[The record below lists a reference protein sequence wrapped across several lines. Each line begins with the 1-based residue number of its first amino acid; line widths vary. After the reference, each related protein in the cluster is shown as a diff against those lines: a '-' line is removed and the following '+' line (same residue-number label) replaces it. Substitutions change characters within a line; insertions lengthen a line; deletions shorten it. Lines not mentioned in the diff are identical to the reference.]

1 MCPRAA
7 GAGLQ
12 VAADKSTDL
21 RDSKGGALLSSPAA
35 FTVPGEQRP
44 PPTGGRDLR
53 LPRHQGRR
61 APSCAPARC
70 AAPRAPQAAPPLLRP
85 APPLRPARPAA
96 RPRPARPARW
106 RRRPEA
112 PPPRP
117 AFVPS
122 RPRASHRAPRR
133 SRKRA
138 GAAGVSTLGAATL
151 APATASLPHFEPNR
165 RASGGG
171 PGEPGRGSQAATAS
185 LPGAPAL

>member
-1 MCPRAA
+1 MCPRAS

-12 VAADKSTDL
+12 VAADKSPDL

-35 FTVPGEQRP
+35 FPVPGEQRP
-44 PPTGGRDLR
+44 PPAGGRDLP

-61 APSCAPARC
+61 APSCTPARC
-70 AAPRAPQAAPPLLRP
+70 AAPRAPQAAPPL
-85 APPLRPARPAA
+85 
-96 RPRPARPARW
+96 
-106 RRRPEA
+106 RRPPRRS
-112 PPPRP
+112 PPPRAPRTVAAKARGAPTP
-117 AFVPS
+117 ASLCALQAAGLAQGPTPS
-122 RPRASHRAPRR
+122 RKH
-133 SRKRA
+133 A